1 MSGVNM
7 FNGRQ
12 TGCGFFFI
20 ILIIRHYQARYD
32 KGIRNNKPLL
42 IIEYGKLMNLLF
54 QEILGF
60 FPIFNIWSEQTCSS
74 ER

>member
-1 MSGVNM
+1 MGGVNM

-12 TGCGFFFI
+12 TGCVFF
-20 ILIIRHYQARYD
+20 ILIIRHYQARCD
-32 KGIRNNKPLL
+32 KGVRNNKPLL
-42 IIEYGKLMNLLF
+42 IIENGKLMNLMF

-60 FPIFNIWSEQTCSS
+60 FPLFNIWSEQTCSS